1 MGSFLFNKHFL
12 EVEIEG
18 KRYRSLEG
26 LGQNKLSDKLIV
38 LGEKLKDT
46 NGNNLIDTL
55 QKEAE
60 NTIDGIF
67 GEGSYKAIFE
77 TVDADIFNILS
88 LVEFLS
94 NEIQKTTHGK
104 LDDLNKKYT
113 AVADLKD
120 E

>member
-1 MGSFLFNKHFL
+1 MNRFSFNKHFL
-12 EVEIEG
+12 QVEIEG
-18 KRYRSLEG
+18 KSYKSLEG
-26 LGQNKLSDKLIV
+26 LGQSKLSNMLIE

-46 NGNNLIDTL
+46 EQASLIETL

-60 NTIDGIF
+60 YTIDGIF
-67 GEGSYKAIFE
+67 GEGSYKDIFDK
-77 TVDADIFNILS
+77 VDADIFNILA

-94 NEIQKTTHGK
+94 NEIQKVTHTK

-113 AVADLKD
+113 AVANLDD